1 MRNIIVAIEPI
12 FNYSPAHIY
21 YMKKTTIVSC
31 IIFLSLLAAGGYYV
45 IQPEIKPK
53 EILSSVRSLFET
65 EEETSS
71 REIREAMECKP
82 DKPLS
87 RGERYALA
95 MKEYWQRQ
103 VNGHWGE
110 DEWIEKEVWGDAAP
124 RGYITINEQMCG
136 LEEER
141 NGHPKSMRT
150 DSCYP
155 FRLNGYPTLEAL
167 LKKQPEF
174 VSENSNTEFAD
185 VVRKNL
191 DGKKYDPAGE
201 GFLQQPEH
209 YHRPSGFGV
218 LKTDSWLVLFYA
230 EDCCMLLSYQDIKRA
245 FPKDWQ
251 SVGEKIP
258 IEIRENAEYLKIKYT
273 YIKSKIDRR
282 VEEGGEF
289 RTTIYLI
296 NPCGELVDF

>member
-1 MRNIIVAIEPI
+1 
-12 FNYSPAHIY
+12 
-21 YMKKTTIVSC
+21 MKKATIISR
-31 IIFLSLLAAGGYYV
+31 IIFLLLLAAGGYYV
-45 IQPEIKPK
+45 IQPEITPK

-65 EEETSS
+65 KEETRS

-124 RGYITINEQMCG
+124 RGFITINERMCG
-136 LEEER
+136 LEEGSF
-141 NGHPKSMRT
+141 NHPRSMRT

-155 FRLNGYPTLEAL
+155 FQLNGYPTLEAL

-209 YHRPSGFGV
+209 YNRPSGFGV
-218 LKTDSWLVLFYA
+218 LKTDNWSVKFYA
-230 EDCCMLLSYQDIKRA
+230 EDCCVLLPYQEFISDFKQTAPTYWKSWINN
-245 FPKDWQ
+245 
-251 SVGEKIP
+251 IP
-258 IEIRENAEYLKIKYT
+258 IEIRESAEYLNIEDT
-273 YIKSKIDRR
+273 SIKSKIDDDAR
-282 VEEGGEF
+282 EGGESGSK
-289 RTTIYLI
+289 TYLVS
-296 NPCGELVDF
+296 PCGKLVDFY